1 MSNTSGTQLGGP
13 ASSSHPE
20 PISLP
25 PSTSSAKFH
34 KFLRRASAI
43 VGDENVVVVASQDQL
58 QQQDYMDR
66 SKVHDMF
73 NILEKKTFLH
83 SCTVAPKDVAG
94 VQDIMRLANEMELPV
109 WPFSMGRNLGY
120 GGAAPRVSG
129 SIGLDMGKHM
139 NKVLKVDAD
148 SAYALVEPGVSF
160 FNLHQYLVDHGL
172 RDKVWADC
180 PDLGG
185 GSVIGNTI
193 ERGIGYTPYGDHWMM
208 HCGLEV
214 VLPDGSLIRTG
225 MGALPNPKAD
235 KNAPPHEQE
244 PNECW
249 QLFNYGFGPHLDGI
263 FSQSNMGIVTKMG
276 VWLMPNPGGSQTY
289 MITFPRDDDLNR
301 IIEIMR
307 PLRVSMVLQNVPKLD
322 NILVSA
328 AMEGTRSSYTSSKEL
343 LTDVELDAIAEKLGL
358 GRWNFYGC
366 IYGPPEVREIL
377 WKVIKGAFSQI
388 PGAQFYFPED
398 RPHDKALQTRKNT
411 FVGIPSITE
420 LDWVSWL
427 PNGGHLFFAPIA
439 KLTGDDAEAQYEL
452 TRRRS
457 EEFGFDFLGA
467 FLVGVREIHHI
478 VCIIFDREDPEM
490 RTRAHKL
497 IKVLIQEAADRGWG
511 EYRAHLA
518 LMDQVAG
525 TYNFNNGAH
534 MKLSEKIKDALDP
547 KGILSPG
554 KNGVWPTAYKQY
566 NKQVP
571 NDE

>member
-1 MSNTSGTQLGGP
+1 MCMSHADVTEALCRIETPTKSSFRHHGG
-13 ASSSHPE
+13 
-20 PISLP
+20 
-25 PSTSSAKFH
+25 FC
-34 KFLRRASAI
+34 
-43 VGDENVVVVASQDQL
+43 G
-58 QQQDYMDR
+58 
-66 SKVHDMF
+66 
-73 NILEKKTFLH
+73 FLH
-83 SCTVAPKDVAG
+83 V
-94 VQDIMRLANEMELPV
+94 
-109 WPFSMGRNLGY
+109 GY
-120 GGAAPRVSG
+120 GGAAPRVPG
-129 SIGLDMGKHM
+129 SIGLDMGKNM

-160 FNLHQYLVDHGL
+160 FDLHQYLVDHDL

-185 GSVIGNTI
+185 GSVIGNTM
-193 ERGIGYTPYGDHWMM
+193 ERGIGYTPYGDYWMM

-214 VLPDGSLIRTG
+214 VLPDGSLVRTG

-249 QLFNYGFGPHLDGI
+249 QLFNYGVGPHHDGI

-301 IIEIMR
+301 IVEIMR
-307 PLRVSMVLQNVPKLD
+307 PLRVSMVIQNVPKLD

-328 AMEGTRSSYTSSKEL
+328 AMEGTRSSYTESKEL
-343 LTDVELDAIAEKLGL
+343 LTDADLDAIAEKLGL

-366 IYGPPEVREIL
+366 IYGPPEVREVL

-388 PGAQFYFPED
+388 PGAKFYFPED

-478 VCIIFDREDPEM
+478 VCILFDREDPEM
-490 RTRAHKL
+490 RTRAHEL
-497 IKVLIQEAADRGWG
+497 IKLLIQEAADRGWG

-525 TYNFNNGAH
+525 TYNFNDSAH

-554 KNGVWPTAYKQY
+554 KNGVWPTTYKQY
-566 NKQVP
+566 IKQI
-571 NDE
+571 